1 MGRGGPVLP
10 FGGRVLPPITRRQ
23 LELLLRRDGSAGEYG
38 DTGGLLGWEFG
49 LGQLEGEP
57 SSDVEE

>member
-1 MGRGGPVLP
+1 MLP
-10 FGGRVLPPITRRQ
+10 SEAGRQ
-23 LELLLRRDGSAGEYG
+23 LELLLRRDGSAGENG
-38 DTGGLLGWEFG
+38 DAGGLLGWELG